1 MNQNIEE
8 KPINTI
14 DTLKHVLVVISPD
27 LVKPGAPK
35 ESALVRR
42 AIALAK
48 ATGCE
53 LEFLHVSHD
62 SSLMPGSFSDN
73 DDDVAREFVKR
84 VDEDATLM
92 AELVEQLRT
101 EGIKIS
107 HDTRWDSPRTEA
119 ILRKIDEAHP
129 DIVMKESRAHN
140 YVMGLIVN
148 TDWDLIRKSPA
159 HLWFV
164 TEQNEDNIISL
175 VTAIGDT
182 TNKEILSG
190 PDYEVFSM
198 ANLIAKSFDATNT
211 PVHAYQAPTGLEN
224 YAISATEYGG
234 LTYPT
239 EIGISSTEEMRHEIA
254 RRHGRAIEA
263 FADHFDIEASL
274 VRVAEGTPNDV
285 LATVAA
291 DVNANLAVVGA
302 RNLSRWERWSKSVTA
317 EPLLADAPCDILF
330 IKDASSAPTPKV
342 KGPLLK
348 GEAVYD
354 LEKAIL
360 DPEREFGSPKS
371 LAEANILSP
380 TLRHRILEN
389 WRLDIQ
395 TRIAEADRESPTQSN
410 LFKLLRSVET
420 AQGLVSR
427 ESEDTIATSTAF
439 EH

>member
-1 MNQNIEE
+1 MNQKIVKN
-8 KPINTI
+8 PTDTI
-14 DTLKHVLVVISPD
+14 DTLRHVLVVISPD
-27 LVKPGAPK
+27 LVKPCAPK

-62 SSLMPGSFSDN
+62 SSLMPGSFSD
-73 DDDVAREFVKR
+73 DDLATELVKR

-92 AELVEQLRT
+92 AELVEQLST

-119 ILRKIDEAHP
+119 ILRKIDEAQP
-129 DIVMKESRAHN
+129 DIVMKASRAHN
-140 YVMGLIVN
+140 YVMGLIGN
-148 TDWDLIRKSPA
+148 TDWDLIRLSPA

-164 TEQNEDNIISL
+164 TEQREDNIISL

-182 TNKEILSG
+182 NNKEIISS

-198 ANLIAKSFDATNT
+198 ANLIAESFHATNT
-211 PVHAYQAPTGLEN
+211 PVHAYQASTGLEN
-224 YAISATEYGG
+224 YALNATEYGG

-239 EIGISSTEEMRHEIA
+239 EIGLSSTEEMRHEIA
-254 RRHGRAIEA
+254 RKHGRAIEA
-263 FADHFDIEASL
+263 FAEHFDIAASR

-330 IKDASSAPTPKV
+330 IKDANSAPAPKV
-342 KGPLLK
+342 KEPLLK

-354 LEKAIL
+354 LQKAIL
-360 DPEREFGSPKS
+360 DPERVFGSPKA
-371 LAEANILSP
+371 LAEAKILSA
-380 TLRHRILEN
+380 TLRHRIFEN
-389 WRLDIQ
+389 WKSDIQ
-395 TRIAEADRESPTQSN
+395 TRMADADKRSPTQST
-410 LFKLLRSVET
+410 LFKLLRSVVT
-420 AQGLVSR
+420 AQALVVSL
-427 ESEDTIATSTAF
+427 ES
-439 EH
+439 